1 MPAGTEAEEQPG
13 RSAPGSNRRN
23 ETYHA
28 ALASHTRRRVLDALA
43 GSPGP
48 VDAQAIAG
56 VLELHVSTVRF
67 HLDHLEEVRLVRR
80 ESGGDRRRGRPRVL
94 YTAVLEAERDGDS
107 REQLIEVLA
116 GALAHSDVDQGRG
129 RAISAG
135 RTWARGLVPERSDSD
150 NPPSGLIEVL
160 GRLGFDPAADGDVI
174 QLRGCPF
181 RDAARRHPQV
191 VCSVHLGLVQQLLDG
206 DGDDGHAPPD
216 VRLLPFVQPNLCLIT
231 LP

>member
-1 MPAGTEAEEQPG
+1 MPAGSEAAPQAGP
-13 RSAPGSNRRN
+13 SAPGSTLRN

-28 ALASHTRRRVLDALA
+28 ALASHTRRRILDALG
-43 GSPGP
+43 GSSEPL
-48 VDAQAIAG
+48 DAQAIAS

-67 HLDHLEEVRLVRR
+67 HLDQLEEVRLVRR

-94 YTAVLEAERDGDS
+94 YTAVLKAERDEGS

-116 GALAHSDVDQGRG
+116 GALARSDVDQGRS

-135 RTWARGLVPERSDSD
+135 RAWARGLVPEHSGSVDRR
-150 NPPSGLIEVL
+150 SGLLEVL
-160 GRLGFDPAADGDVI
+160 DRLGFDPAPDGDVV

-181 RDAARRHPQV
+181 RDAARRHPQI
-191 VCSVHLGLVQQLLDG
+191 VCSAHLGLVQQLLDG
-206 DGDDGHAPPD
+206 DGGSPQD
-216 VRLLPFVQPNLCLIT
+216 VRLLPFVQPNLCVIT

>member
-1 MPAGTEAEEQPG
+1 MPAGSEAAPQAG
-13 RSAPGSNRRN
+13 RSAPGSTVRN
-23 ETYHA
+23 ENYHA

-43 GSPGP
+43 GSSDPL
-48 VDAQAIAG
+48 DAQAIAS

-67 HLDHLEEVRLVRR
+67 HLDQLEEARLVRR

-94 YTAVLEAERDGDS
+94 YTAVLEAERDEGS

-116 GALAHSDVDQGRG
+116 GALAHSDVDQGRSS
-129 RAISAG
+129 AISAG
-135 RTWARGLVPERSDSD
+135 RAWARGLVAERSDSVD
-150 NPPSGLIEVL
+150 RRSGLLEVL
-160 GRLGFDPAADGDVI
+160 DRLGFDPAPDGDVV

-206 DGDDGHAPPD
+206 DGDAPPD
-216 VRLLPFVQPNLCLIT
+216 VRLLPFVQPNLCVIT
-231 LP
+231 LQPQ